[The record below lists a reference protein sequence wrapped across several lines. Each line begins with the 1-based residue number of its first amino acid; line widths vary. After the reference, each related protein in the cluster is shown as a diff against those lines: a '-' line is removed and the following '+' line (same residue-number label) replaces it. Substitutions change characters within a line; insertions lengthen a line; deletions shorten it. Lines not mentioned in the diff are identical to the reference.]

1 MRIRLGDI
9 QDWPFLYALGKTV
22 IMDSV
27 SPWRKQPESK
37 TMRYRT
43 SILKGFWAWIQETH
57 SKIFIAELEVDEN
70 PVKAGY
76 LVLYPESREEL
87 TGMIQG
93 WIMDVAVLPE
103 YRSKGLGHALLVAAE
118 DYCRDSGIDYLGL
131 AVSSHNIKALA
142 LYARLGYAEERKL
155 MVKVVKPEG

>member
-1 MRIRLGDI
+1 MQIRFGDV

-27 SPWRKQPESK
+27 SPWRQQSESK
-37 TMRYRT
+37 TMKYRT
-43 SILKGFWAWIQETH
+43 SVLNGFWTWIQQNNAI
-57 SKIFIAELEVDEN
+57 IFVAESEEKEN

-93 WIMDVAVLPE
+93 WVMDVAVLPE
-103 YRSKGLGHALLVAAE
+103 FRGQGMGRALLVAAE
-118 DYCRDSGIDYLGL
+118 DYCRDTGIEYLGL
-131 AVSSHNIKALA
+131 AVSSHNVKALA
-142 LYARLGYAEERKL
+142 LYEQLGYAEERKL
-155 MVKVVKPEG
+155 MVKVVRPN